1 MSLFTPLCPNLRMP
15 GVIINKNIY
24 LKLRISGVVIH
35 ETMYQKLRMSDVFIL
50 FHTIICLKERRFFVV
65 FTSLLQKLRMSV
77 SLLAG
82 KWSSETANIHVHEN
96 ASIFKK

>member
-1 MSLFTPLCPNLRMP
+1 MSLLTPLCPNLRMP

-24 LKLRISGVVIH
+24 WKLRMSGVIH
-35 ETMYQKLRMSDVFIL
+35 ETMYQKLRMSDVIIL
-50 FHTIICLKERRFFVV
+50 LHTIICLKERRFFIM

-82 KWSSETANIHVHEN
+82 KWSSQTTNIHVHEN
-96 ASIFKK
+96 ASVFKK